1 MVLFHLFRAERDGVE
16 AHLLNHRH
24 ESVRAGGREV
34 LLEADSLNEIEVG
47 IDDFLRRV
55 AGEDLDQQ
63 GNDAFDDDGV
73 ALALEDDLS
82 VHVIGLQPDAALA
95 SLDQIALC
103 LIALIEWWQRVAQV
117 DQEGVFIHPIV
128 EYGELVDDLVL

>member
-55 AGEDLDQQ
+55 AGEDLNQQ

-73 ALALEDDLS
+73 ALALEDDLP
-82 VHVIGLQPDAALA
+82 VYVIGLQPDAALA

-103 LIALIEWWQRVAQV
+103 LIALIEWWQRVAQI
-117 DQEGVFIHPIV
+117 DQEGVFVHPIV
-128 EYGELVDDLVL
+128 EHGELVDDLVL

>member
-82 VHVIGLQPDAALA
+82 VHVIGQQPDAALA

>member
-34 LLEADSLNEIEVG
+34 LLEADSLNEIEVS

-63 GNDAFDDDGV
+63 GNDAFDDDSV
-73 ALALEDDLS
+73 ALALEDDLP
-82 VHVIGLQPDAALA
+82 VHVVGLQPDAALA
-95 SLDQIALC
+95 SLDQIAFC
-103 LIALIEWWQRVAQV
+103 LIALIEWWQRVAQI
-117 DQEGVFIHPIV
+117 DQEGVFVHPIV

>member
-16 AHLLNHRH
+16 SHLLNHRH

-34 LLEADSLNEIEVG
+34 LLETDSLNEIEVG

-63 GNDAFDDDGV
+63 GDNAFDDDSV
-73 ALALEDDLS
+73 ALALEDDLP
-82 VHVIGLQPDAALA
+82 VYVIGLQPDATLA

-103 LIALIEWWQRVAQV
+103 LIALIEWWQRVAQI
-117 DQEGVFIHPIV
+117 DQEGVFVHPIV

>member
-73 ALALEDDLS
+73 ALALEDDLP

-103 LIALIEWWQRVAQV
+103 LIALIEWWQRVAQI
-117 DQEGVFIHPIV
+117 DQEGVFVHPIV

>member
-55 AGEDLDQQ
+55 AGEDLNQQ

-73 ALALEDDLS
+73 ALALEDDLP
-82 VHVIGLQPDAALA
+82 VYVIGLQPDAALA

-103 LIALIEWWQRVAQV
+103 LIALIEWWQRVAQI
-117 DQEGVFIHPIV
+117 DQEGVFVHPIV

>member
-73 ALALEDDLS
+73 ALALEDDLP
-82 VHVIGLQPDAALA
+82 VYVIGLQPDAALA

-103 LIALIEWWQRVAQV
+103 LIALIEWWQRVAQI
-117 DQEGVFIHPIV
+117 DQEGVFVHPIV

>member
-103 LIALIEWWQRVAQV
+103 LIALIEWWQRVAQI
-117 DQEGVFIHPIV
+117 DQEGVFVHPIV